1 MGGDDHVAFGLAV
14 VADALQA
21 VHLGQLVDD
30 LAVFP
35 VHGRETVALL
45 WLLSL
50 EFTSATVSHLRRQT
64 LKYQPLLKIKHVTYH
79 KRLMKKKKKLRNY
92 LKKNQN
98 KNNKNVSS

>member
-1 MGGDDHVAFGLAV
+1 MCLRFKSTALTRALLVGGDDYVAFGLAV

-21 VHLGQLVDD
+21 VDLGQLVDD

-50 EFTSATVSHLRRQT
+50 
-64 LKYQPLLKIKHVTYH
+64 
-79 KRLMKKKKKLRNY
+79 
-92 LKKNQN
+92 
-98 KNNKNVSS
+98 

>member
-1 MGGDDHVAFGLAV
+1 MGGDDYVAFGLAV

-21 VHLGQLVDD
+21 VDLGQLVDD

-50 EFTSATVSHLRRQT
+50 
-64 LKYQPLLKIKHVTYH
+64 
-79 KRLMKKKKKLRNY
+79 
-92 LKKNQN
+92 
-98 KNNKNVSS
+98 